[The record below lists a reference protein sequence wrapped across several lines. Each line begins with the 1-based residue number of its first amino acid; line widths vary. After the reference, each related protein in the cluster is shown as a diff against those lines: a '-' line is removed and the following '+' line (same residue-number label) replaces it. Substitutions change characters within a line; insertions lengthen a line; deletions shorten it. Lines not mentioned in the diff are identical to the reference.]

1 MTVFRGH
8 VNTMTRRGRQ
18 GHLMS
23 SSRTMA
29 WPARPALSPAC
40 RGEMERGQSRARRLL
55 ASPPR
60 APPPPLAPPRKRE
73 REHCYVRRETAET
86 IARLARKICIA
97 FSRYPDPTLKIL
109 REPGGAPCCKLWDM
123 PGSDRPRWTI
133 GGNSRPDC

>member
-1 MTVFRGH
+1 MTVFIGH

-18 GHLMS
+18 GHLLV
-23 SSRTMA
+23 SSRAMA
-29 WPARPALSPAC
+29 WPARPAFSPAC
-40 RGEMERGQSRARRLL
+40 GGEMERGQSRARRLL
-55 ASPPR
+55 
-60 APPPPLAPPRKRE
+60 PPPTLALPRKRE

-133 GGNSRPDC
+133 GGR